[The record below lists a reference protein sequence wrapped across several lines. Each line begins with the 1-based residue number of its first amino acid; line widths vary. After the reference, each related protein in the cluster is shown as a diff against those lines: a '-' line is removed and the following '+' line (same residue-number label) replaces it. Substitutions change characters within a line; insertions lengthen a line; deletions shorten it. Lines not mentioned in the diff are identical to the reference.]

1 MTMINSYSTHSSLR
15 RSGLLNRRSDQRGQS
30 AVEIAL
36 LLPLLLL
43 LLSGIIITAFIFYAS
58 IQVTNAVREG
68 ARAGSVYR
76 MTMASTGWTMD
87 QTVQNAVYNP
97 TTTPKQTALGF
108 LNATPPSFNVATDVV
123 IVSYLH
129 ADGTAGDK
137 ANPQAGD
144 RLTLQVTYRYTVPVV
159 SAALPMFPQPITFS
173 PRVTMEL
180 Q

>member
-1 MTMINSYSTHSSLR
+1 MTMINSYLTHSYQQR
-15 RSGLLNRRSDQRGQS
+15 RDQHGQS

-43 LLSGIIITAFIFYAS
+43 LIMGIIITAFIFYAS

-76 MTMASTGWTMD
+76 LTMASTGLTMD
-87 QTVQNAVYNP
+87 KTVQNAVYNP
-97 TTTPKQTALGF
+97 TPPIQTALGF

-159 SAALPMFPQPITFS
+159 SVM
-173 PRVTMEL
+173 
-180 Q
+180 